1 MFDRRRNCKG
11 IKKGSGTLMHINDD
25 GLTLIKESEG
35 LRLKAYKCP
44 AGVWTIGYG
53 HTGKD
58 VKKGMVITEEK
69 ATELLE
75 SDIARFEKH
84 VAMYNKI
91 YNFTSN
97 EFSALVSFAYNI
109 GSISGLTRN
118 GTRTK
123 PQIANKMLEY
133 CYANGKKLNGLYK
146 RRQKER
152 NLFLKKTN
160 EYEVTGDYVRIRSGN
175 SLDSGIITTVNKGT
189 KVKVE
194 EKSGEFYKITAYISK
209 KYLREI

>member
-1 MFDRRRNCKG
+1 
-11 IKKGSGTLMHINDD
+11 MHINNE
-25 GLTLIKESEG
+25 GLSIIKESEG

-69 ATELLE
+69 ATELLKN
-75 SDIARFEKH
+75 DIASVERH
-84 VAMYNKI
+84 VSRYNEI
-91 YNFTSN
+91 YGFTSN

-109 GSISGLTRN
+109 GTIVGLTAAA
-118 GTRTK
+118 TRSK
-123 PQIANKMLEY
+123 EQIANKMLEY

-152 NLFLKKTN
+152 RLFLKKGN
-160 EYEVTGDYVRIRSGN
+160 EYEVTGDAVRIRSAN

-189 KVKVE
+189 KVIVE
-194 EKSGEFYKITAYISK
+194 EKSGEFYKISAYISK
-209 KYLREI
+209 KYLRGI

>member
-1 MFDRRRNCKG
+1 M
-11 IKKGSGTLMHINDD
+11 TINNE
-25 GLTLIKESEG
+25 GLNLIKESEG

-69 ATELLE
+69 ATELLKR
-75 SDIARFEKH
+75 DIERFERH
-84 VAMYNKI
+84 VSAYDKI
-91 YNFTSN
+91 YHFTSN
-97 EFSALVSFAYNI
+97 EFSALVSFAFNL
-109 GSISGLTRN
+109 GSITGLTKN

-123 PQIANKMLEY
+123 QQIANKMLEY
-133 CYANGKKLNGLYK
+133 CYASGKKLNGLYT

-152 NLFLKKTN
+152 KLFLKKSN
-160 EYEVTGDYVRIRSGN
+160 EYEVTGNLVRIRSGN
-175 SLDSGIITTVNKGT
+175 TLESGIITTVNAGT
-189 KVKVE
+189 KVTVE
-194 EKSGEFYKITAYISK
+194 EKNGDFYKIRAYISK

>member
-1 MFDRRRNCKG
+1 
-11 IKKGSGTLMHINDD
+11 MHINKD
-25 GLTLIKESEG
+25 GLNLIKESEG
-35 LRLKAYKCP
+35 LSLKAYKCP

-69 ATELLE
+69 AIDLLK

-84 VAMYNKI
+84 VSAYNKK
-91 YNFTSN
+91 YRFTSN

-109 GSISGLTRN
+109 GSITGLTKN

-123 PQIANKMLEY
+123 EQIANKMLEY
-133 CYANGKKLNGLYK
+133 CYANGKKLNALYV

-152 NLFLKKTN
+152 VLFLKKEN
-160 EYEVTGDYVRIRSGN
+160 EYIVTGMGVRIRSGN
-175 SLDSGIITTVNKGT
+175 SLDSGIITIVNKGA
-189 KVKVE
+189 KVTVE
-194 EKSGEFYKITAYISK
+194 EESEDFYKISAYISK
-209 KYLREI
+209 KYLKEI

>member
-1 MFDRRRNCKG
+1 
-11 IKKGSGTLMHINDD
+11 MHINKDA
-25 GLTLIKESEG
+25 LNLIKESEG
-35 LRLKAYKCP
+35 LSLKAYKCP

-69 ATELLE
+69 ATDLLK

-84 VAMYNKI
+84 VSAYNTK
-91 YNFTSN
+91 YRFTSN

-109 GSISGLTRN
+109 GSITGLTKN

-123 PQIANKMLEY
+123 EQIANKMLEY
-133 CYANGKKLNGLYK
+133 CYANGKKLNGLYV

-152 NLFLKKTN
+152 ALFLKKEN
-160 EYEVTGDYVRIRSGN
+160 EYIVTGDCVRIRSGN
-175 SLDSGIITTVNKGT
+175 SLDFGVITTVNKGT
-189 KVKVE
+189 KVTVE
-194 EKSGEFYKITAYISK
+194 EKSGDFYKISAYISK
-209 KYLREI
+209 KYLREV

>member
-1 MFDRRRNCKG
+1 MN
-11 IKKGSGTLMHINDD
+11 INND
-25 GLTLIKESEG
+25 GLNIIKESEG

-69 ATELLE
+69 ATDLLR
-75 SDIARFEKH
+75 SDIARFERH
-84 VAMYNKI
+84 VSYYDKI
-91 YNFTSN
+91 YGFTSN

-109 GSISGLTRN
+109 GTIAGLTKA

-123 PQIANKMLEY
+123 QQIANKMLEY
-133 CYANGKKLNGLYK
+133 CYANGEKLRGLYA
-146 RRQKER
+146 RRKKER
-152 NLFLKKTN
+152 KLFLKKGN
-160 EYEVTGDYVRIRSGN
+160 EYEVTGDCVRIRSSN

-189 KVKVE
+189 NVIVE
-194 EKSGEFYKITAYISK
+194 EKSGEFYKISAYISK

>member
-1 MFDRRRNCKG
+1 
-11 IKKGSGTLMHINDD
+11 MHINND
-25 GLTLIKESEG
+25 GLSIIKESEG
-35 LRLKAYKCP
+35 LSLKAYKCP
-44 AGVWTIGYG
+44 SGVLTIGYG

-69 ATELLE
+69 ATELLKK
-75 SDIARFEKH
+75 DIARFEKH
-84 VAMYNKI
+84 VSVYKI
-91 YNFTSN
+91 YNFTNN

-109 GSISGLTRN
+109 GSIDGLTKN

-123 PQIANKMLEY
+123 NQIANKMLEY

-152 NLFLKKTN
+152 RLFLKKGN
-160 EYEVTGDYVRIRSGN
+160 EYEVTGNTVRIRSGN

-189 KVKVE
+189 KVTVE
-194 EKSGEFYKITAYISK
+194 EKSGDFYKISAYISK
-209 KYLREI
+209 KYLKEI

>member
-1 MFDRRRNCKG
+1 
-11 IKKGSGTLMHINDD
+11 MHINNE
-25 GLTLIKESEG
+25 GLSLIKECEG
-35 LRLKAYKCP
+35 LSLKAYKCP

-69 ATELLE
+69 ATELLK
-75 SDIARFEKH
+75 SDMARFEKH
-84 VAMYNKI
+84 VSNYNKI
-91 YNFTSN
+91 YRFTSN

-109 GSISGLTRN
+109 GSIAGLTKN

-123 PQIANKMLEY
+123 KQIANKMLEY
-133 CYANGKKLNGLYK
+133 CYARGKKLNGLYT

-152 NLFLKKTN
+152 NLFLKKTS
-160 EYEVTGDYVRIRSGN
+160 EYEVTGNSVRIRSGN
-175 SLDSGIITTVNKGT
+175 SLDSGVITTVNKGT

-194 EKSGEFYKITAYISK
+194 EKSGDFYKISAYISK
-209 KYLREI
+209 KYLKEI

>member
-1 MFDRRRNCKG
+1 
-11 IKKGSGTLMHINDD
+11 MHINND
-25 GLTLIKESEG
+25 GLSIIKESEG

-53 HTGKD
+53 HIGKD
-58 VKKGMVITEEK
+58 VKKGMVITEKK
-69 ATELLE
+69 ATELLK

-84 VAMYNKI
+84 VSYYNKI

-109 GSISGLTRN
+109 GTIAGLTKA

-123 PQIANKMLEY
+123 QQIANKMLEY
-133 CYANGKKLNGLYK
+133 SYANGKKLNGLYV

-152 NLFLKKTN
+152 KLFLKKGN
-160 EYEVTGDYVRIRSGN
+160 EYEVTARGVRIRSDN
-175 SLDSGIITTVNKGT
+175 SLDSGIITIVDKGT
-189 KVKVE
+189 KVTVE
-194 EKSGEFYKITAYISK
+194 EKSGDFYKISAYISK

>member
-1 MFDRRRNCKG
+1 
-11 IKKGSGTLMHINDD
+11 MHINND
-25 GLTLIKESEG
+25 GLSLIKESEG
-35 LRLKAYKCP
+35 LSLKAYKCP

-69 ATELLE
+69 ATELLKK
-75 SDIARFEKH
+75 DIARFEKH
-84 VAMYNKI
+84 VSAYDKI
-91 YNFTSN
+91 YHFTDN

-109 GSISGLTRN
+109 GSISGLTKA

-123 PQIANKMLEY
+123 EQISNKMLEY
-133 CYANGKKLNGLYK
+133 CYTSGKKLNGLYK

-152 NLFLKKTN
+152 RLFLKKGN
-160 EYEVTGDYVRIRSGN
+160 EYEVMGNTVRIRSGN

-189 KVKVE
+189 KVTVE
-194 EKSGEFYKITAYISK
+194 EKSGEFYKISAYISK

>member
-1 MFDRRRNCKG
+1 
-11 IKKGSGTLMHINDD
+11 MHINNE
-25 GLTLIKESEG
+25 GLSIIKESEG
-35 LRLKAYKCP
+35 LSLKAYKCP

-53 HTGKD
+53 HTGRD

-69 ATELLE
+69 ATDLLR
-75 SDIARFEKH
+75 SDIARFERD
-84 VAMYNKI
+84 VSYYNKI
-91 YNFTSN
+91 YMFTNN

-109 GSISGLTRN
+109 GSIAGLTKA
-118 GTRTK
+118 GTRSK
-123 PQIANKMLEY
+123 EQIADKMLEY
-133 CYANGKKLNGLYK
+133 CYASGKKLNGLYT

-152 NLFLKKTN
+152 RLFLKKGN
-160 EYEVTGDYVRIRSGN
+160 EYEVTGDCVRIRSGN
-175 SLDSGIITTVNKGT
+175 SLDSVIITTVNKGT

>member
-1 MFDRRRNCKG
+1 
-11 IKKGSGTLMHINDD
+11 MHINND
-25 GLTLIKESEG
+25 GLNIIKESEG

-69 ATELLE
+69 ATDLLR
-75 SDIARFEKH
+75 SDIARFERH
-84 VAMYNKI
+84 VSYYDKI
-91 YNFTSN
+91 YGFTSN

-109 GSISGLTRN
+109 GTIAGLTKA

-123 PQIANKMLEY
+123 LQIANKMLEY
-133 CYANGKKLNGLYK
+133 CYASGKKLNGLYT
-146 RRQKER
+146 RRQKEMK
-152 NLFLKKTN
+152 LFLKKGN

-189 KVKVE
+189 KVIVE
-194 EKSGEFYKITAYISK
+194 EKGGEFYKISAYISK
-209 KYLREI
+209 KYLREV

>member
-1 MFDRRRNCKG
+1 MN
-11 IKKGSGTLMHINDD
+11 INND
-25 GLTLIKESEG
+25 GLSLIKESEG
-35 LRLKAYKCP
+35 LSLKAYKCQ

-58 VKKGMVITEEK
+58 VKEGMVITEEK
-69 ATELLE
+69 AVELLK

-84 VAMYNKI
+84 VEVYNTI

-109 GSISGLTRN
+109 GSITGLTKD

-123 PQIANKMLEY
+123 LQIANKMLEY
-133 CYANGKKLNGLYK
+133 CYASGKKLNGLYK

-152 NLFLKKTN
+152 KLFLKKEN
-160 EYEVTGDYVRIRSGN
+160 EYEVTGNAVRIRSGN

-189 KVKVE
+189 NVIVE
-194 EKSGEFYKITAYISK
+194 EKSGEFYKISAYISK
-209 KYLREI
+209 KYLKEI

>member
-1 MFDRRRNCKG
+1 
-11 IKKGSGTLMHINDD
+11 MHINND
-25 GLTLIKESEG
+25 GLSLIKESEG
-35 LRLKAYKCP
+35 LSLKAYKCP

-69 ATELLE
+69 ATELLKK
-75 SDIARFEKH
+75 DIARFEKH
-84 VAMYNKI
+84 VSAYDKI
-91 YNFTSN
+91 YHFTDN

-109 GSISGLTRN
+109 GSISGLTKT

-123 PQIANKMLEY
+123 EQISNKMLEY

-152 NLFLKKTN
+152 RLFLKKGN
-160 EYEVTGDYVRIRSGN
+160 EYEVTGNTVRIRSGN

-189 KVKVE
+189 KVIIE

-209 KYLREI
+209 KYLKEI

>member
-1 MFDRRRNCKG
+1 MCINNDG
-11 IKKGSGTLMHINDD
+11 ISI
-25 GLTLIKESEG
+25 IKESEG
-35 LRLKAYKCP
+35 LSLKAYKCP
-44 AGVWTIGYG
+44 AGILTIGYG

-69 ATELLE
+69 ATELLKK
-75 SDIARFEKH
+75 DIARFEKH
-84 VAMYNKI
+84 VSAYNKI
-91 YNFTSN
+91 YNFTNN

-109 GSISGLTRN
+109 GSIDGLTKN

-123 PQIANKMLEY
+123 NQIANKMLEY
-133 CYANGKKLNGLYK
+133 CYANGKKLNGLYT

-152 NLFLKKTN
+152 RLFLKKKN
-160 EYEVTGDYVRIRSGN
+160 EYEVTGNTVRIRSGN

-189 KVKVE
+189 KVTVE

>member
-1 MFDRRRNCKG
+1 MY
-11 IKKGSGTLMHINDD
+11 INND
-25 GLTLIKESEG
+25 GLLIIKESEG
-35 LRLKAYKCP
+35 LSLKAYKCP

-69 ATELLE
+69 ATDLLK

-84 VAMYNKI
+84 VSVYNKI
-91 YNFTSN
+91 YGFTSN

-109 GSISGLTRN
+109 GSITGLTGN

-123 PQIANKMLEY
+123 AMIANKMLEY
-133 CYANGKKLNGLYK
+133 CYAGGKKLNGLYK

-152 NLFLKKTN
+152 KLFLKKNN
-160 EYEVTGDYVRIRSGN
+160 EYEVTGNLVRIRSGN
-175 SLDSGIITTVNKGT
+175 TLDSGIITTVNTGT
-189 KVKVE
+189 KVTVE
-194 EKSGEFYKITAYISK
+194 EKSGDFYKISAYISK
-209 KYLREI
+209 KYLKEI

>member
-1 MFDRRRNCKG
+1 
-11 IKKGSGTLMHINDD
+11 MHINNE
-25 GLTLIKESEG
+25 GLSLIKESEG

-69 ATELLE
+69 ATELLKT
-75 SDIARFEKH
+75 DIASVERH
-84 VAMYNKI
+84 VSWYNEI
-91 YNFTSN
+91 YGFTSN

-109 GSISGLTRN
+109 GTIVGLTAM
-118 GTRTK
+118 GTRSK
-123 PQIANKMLEY
+123 EQIANKMLEY
-133 CYANGKKLNGLYK
+133 CYASGKKLNGLYK

-152 NLFLKKTN
+152 KLFLKKEN
-160 EYEVTGDYVRIRSGN
+160 EYEVTGDCVRIRSGN

-189 KVKVE
+189 KVTIE
-194 EKSGEFYKITAYISK
+194 EKSGDFYKISAYISK
-209 KYLREI
+209 KYLREV

>member
-1 MFDRRRNCKG
+1 
-11 IKKGSGTLMHINDD
+11 MHINNE
-25 GLTLIKESEG
+25 GLSIIKESEG
-35 LRLKAYKCP
+35 LSLKAYKCP

-53 HTGKD
+53 HTGRD

-69 ATELLE
+69 ATDLLR
-75 SDIARFEKH
+75 SDIARFERDVLYYDKL
-84 VAMYNKI
+84 

-109 GSISGLTRN
+109 GSIAGLTKA
-118 GTRTK
+118 GTRSK
-123 PQIANKMLEY
+123 EQIANKMLEY
-133 CYANGKKLNGLYK
+133 CYASGKKLNGLYT

-152 NLFLKKTN
+152 RLFLKKGN
-160 EYEVTGDYVRIRSGN
+160 EYGVTGDCVRIRSGN
-175 SLDSGIITTVNKGT
+175 SLDSGIITTVNKDT
-189 KVKVE
+189 KVIVE

>member
-1 MFDRRRNCKG
+1 
-11 IKKGSGTLMHINDD
+11 MHINNE
-25 GLTLIKESEG
+25 GLNLIKESEG

-44 AGVWTIGYG
+44 AGIWTIGYG

-69 ATELLE
+69 ANELLKQ
-75 SDIARFEKH
+75 DIARFERH
-84 VAMYNKI
+84 VSAYDKI

-97 EFSALVSFAYNI
+97 EFSALVSFAFNL
-109 GSISGLTRN
+109 GSITGLTKN

-123 PQIANKMLEY
+123 QQIANKMLEY
-133 CYANGKKLNGLYK
+133 CYAGGKKLNGLYT

-152 NLFLKKTN
+152 KLFLRKNN
-160 EYEVTGDYVRIRSGN
+160 EYEVTGNYVRIRSGDTLK
-175 SLDSGIITTVNKGT
+175 SDIITMVNGGT
-189 KVKVE
+189 KVTVE
-194 EKSGEFYKITAYISK
+194 EKNGDFYKISAYISK

>member
-1 MFDRRRNCKG
+1 MY
-11 IKKGSGTLMHINDD
+11 INNE
-25 GLTLIKESEG
+25 GLSIIKESEG
-35 LRLKAYKCP
+35 LSLKAYKCS

-69 ATELLE
+69 ATELLKT
-75 SDIARFEKH
+75 DIVRFEKH
-84 VAMYNKI
+84 VAAYNKI

-123 PQIANKMLEY
+123 LQIANKMLEY
-133 CYANGKKLNGLYK
+133 CYANGKKLKGLYA

-152 NLFLKKTN
+152 KLFLKKGN
-160 EYEVTGDYVRIRSGN
+160 EYEVTGDCVRIRSGN

-189 KVKVE
+189 KVIVE
-194 EKSGEFYKITAYISK
+194 EKSGEFYKISAYISK
-209 KYLREI
+209 KYLREV

>member
-1 MFDRRRNCKG
+1 
-11 IKKGSGTLMHINDD
+11 MHINND
-25 GLTLIKESEG
+25 GLNIIKESEG

-69 ATELLE
+69 ATDLLRL
-75 SDIARFEKH
+75 DIARFERH
-84 VAMYNKI
+84 VSYYDKI
-91 YNFTSN
+91 YGFTSN

-109 GSISGLTRN
+109 GTIAGLTKA

-123 PQIANKMLEY
+123 LQIANKMLEY
-133 CYANGKKLNGLYK
+133 CYASGKKLNGLYT
-146 RRQKER
+146 RRQKEMK
-152 NLFLKKTN
+152 LFLKKGN

-189 KVKVE
+189 KVIVE
-194 EKSGEFYKITAYISK
+194 EKGGEFYKISAYISK
-209 KYLREI
+209 KYLREV